1 MDRKAAE
8 PLGTEPM
15 KNLKVILRQDVPELG
30 QSGDI
35 VTVRPG
41 YARNFLLPRGM
52 AYEATGANIKQLEE
66 EKRRG
71 EARSKQQYLEARRRA
86 AQLESVSLTFHANA
100 GEEGKLFGSITSAD
114 IAERLHEQNL
124 DFEVDKRDIELDEPL
139 KSLGV
144 YNVPVRLHAEVK
156 PEIKVWIIKQ
166 D

>member
-1 MDRKAAE
+1 
-8 PLGTEPM
+8 M

-66 EKRRG
+66 DKRRQ
-71 EARSKQQYLEARRRA
+71 ESRSKQQYLEARRRA
-86 AQLESVSLTFHANA
+86 SQLEPVSLTFHANA

-114 IAERLHEQNL
+114 IAERLREQNL

-144 YNVPVRLHAEVK
+144 YNVPIRLHAEVK
-156 PEIKVWIIKQ
+156 PEIKVWVIKQ

>member
-1 MDRKAAE
+1 
-8 PLGTEPM
+8 M
-15 KNLKVILRQDVPELG
+15 KNLKVILRQDVPDLG

-52 AYEATGANIKQLEE
+52 AFEATGANIKQLEE

-86 AQLESVSLTFHANA
+86 SQLENVSLTFHANA
-100 GEEGKLFGSITSAD
+100 GDEGKLFGSITSAD
-114 IAERLHEQNL
+114 IAERLKEQNL
-124 DFEVDKRDIELDEPL
+124 DFEIDKRDIELDEPL

-144 YNVPVRLHAEVK
+144 YNVPVRLHTDVHPEVK
-156 PEIKVWIIKQ
+156 IWVIKQ

>member
-1 MDRKAAE
+1 
-8 PLGTEPM
+8 M

-35 VTVRPG
+35 VTVKPG
-41 YARNFLLPRGM
+41 YARNFLLPKGM

-86 AQLESVSLTFHANA
+86 SQLENVSLTFHANA

-114 IAERLHEQNL
+114 IAERLKEQNL
-124 DFEVDKRDIELDEPL
+124 DFEIDKRDIELDEPL

-144 YNVPVRLHAEVK
+144 YNVAVRLHSEVK
-156 PEIKVWIIKQ
+156 PEIKIWVIKQ